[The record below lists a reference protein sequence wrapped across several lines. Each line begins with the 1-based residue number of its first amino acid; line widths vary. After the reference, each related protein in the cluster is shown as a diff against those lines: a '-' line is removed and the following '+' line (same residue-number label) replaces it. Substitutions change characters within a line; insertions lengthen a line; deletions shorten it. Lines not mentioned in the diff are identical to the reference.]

1 MFFSVYS
8 NRCLLPTRLSPKIAG
23 KAVLKQK
30 HLNLKKKNRTC
41 LFAGPISIRC
51 FVMFPHIWR
60 PASELLHLG
69 GYRHDEFGKLF
80 RHVVGFVGFG
90 VSPLNL
96 IFLQTVP

>member
-1 MFFSVYS
+1 
-8 NRCLLPTRLSPKIAG
+8 
-23 KAVLKQK
+23 
-30 HLNLKKKNRTC
+30 
-41 LFAGPISIRC
+41 
-51 FVMFPHIWR
+51 MFPHIWR

>member
-1 MFFSVYS
+1 MPFAHTPQPQNCWQS
-8 NRCLLPTRLSPKIAG
+8 RPEAET
-23 KAVLKQK
+23 LKF
-30 HLNLKKKNRTC
+30 KKKNRTC
-41 LFAGPISIRC
+41 LFAGPISIRY

>member
-1 MFFSVYS
+1 MPFAHAPQPQNCWQSRPEAETLKVK
-8 NRCLLPTRLSPKIAG
+8 NK
-23 KAVLKQK
+23 KQK
-30 HLNLKKKNRTC
+30 QFFRTC

-60 PASELLHLG
+60 PASEFLHLC